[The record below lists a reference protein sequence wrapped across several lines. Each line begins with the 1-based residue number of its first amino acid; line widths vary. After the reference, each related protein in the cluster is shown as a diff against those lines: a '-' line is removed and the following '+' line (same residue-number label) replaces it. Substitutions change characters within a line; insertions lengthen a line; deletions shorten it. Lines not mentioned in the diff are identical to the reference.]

1 MSHRLG
7 IFSLALFIFVSV
19 AAPSQ
24 TAMQPRIMI
33 EAGPVIRS
41 QTAIVDVRVVIPKN
55 RFIPAETKASLTG
68 AWLQVLEPWP
78 WITGQ
83 TPTYP
88 IPDAIRLPAAS
99 MPILA
104 YSGTVLVHMPVYVP
118 AGIHGPNELVVRFGY
133 ELCDAR
139 SCTGPATVD
148 AKATLDVQ
156 EPRPDPNRLAY
167 RVDSQ
172 RVAILTDMTA
182 RIVARPGDLIRPIAQ
197 FIPSLTIVP
206 QNDEVRTRFN
216 GQLAMGAHWTISS
229 NGPQFDAALEQPAI
243 INWDSG
249 GEEPLAAIAQIKD
262 SAFAGHRAKYF
273 LAAPDGRRFSLAPLS
288 VNLQSIETRR
298 QELESVIDR
307 QMRITMPT
315 LFAPD
320 PTIHNPVFQPKE
332 TVYDEQVRSGQA
344 RLVDHIEAFML
355 APDAQPRLYVRA
367 YWQVGSIAQAGM
379 TLWLRF
385 DGRNFSVEQADASV
399 SRSARAAELQSL
411 GSDIAARAEYAGM
424 LLNVIPA
431 TDGWA
436 YLIMGGRGY
445 ESVRVSVMKYSPNG
459 PRDTGIGY
467 IYGA

>member
-1 MSHRLG
+1 MSYRLG
-7 IFSLALFIFVSV
+7 IFSVALFIVLSV
-19 AAPSQ
+19 AAPTQ
-24 TAMQPRIMI
+24 TEIQPQIMI

-68 AWLQVLEPWP
+68 AWLQLLEPW
-78 WITGQ
+78 TTRQ

-156 EPRPDPNRLAY
+156 ESRPDPNQLAY

-182 RIVARPGDLIRPIAQ
+182 HTVARPGDAIRPIAQ
-197 FIPSLTIVP
+197 FIPPLTIVP
-206 QNDEVRTRFN
+206 QNDDVRQRFN
-216 GQLAMGAHWTISS
+216 GQLAMGAHWKISS
-229 NGPQFDAALEQPAI
+229 NGPQFDAAIEQPAI
-243 INWDSG
+243 VNWDSGG

-273 LAAPDGRRFSLAPLS
+273 LAAPDGRRFSRAPLS
-288 VNLQSIETRR
+288 VNLQSIEPRR
-298 QELESVIDR
+298 QELESIIDR

-344 RLVDHIEAFML
+344 RLVDHIEPFML

-367 YWQVGSIAQAGM
+367 YWQVGPIAQAGM

-399 SRSARAAELQSL
+399 SRSARAAEMQSS
-411 GSDIAARAEYAGM
+411 GTDIAARPEYAGM

-431 TDGWA
+431 SDGWA
-436 YLIMGGRGY
+436 YLIMGMRGY
-445 ESVRVSVMKYSPNG
+445 ESVKVSVMKYSPNG

-467 IYGA
+467 TYGA

>member
-1 MSHRLG
+1 M
-7 IFSLALFIFVSV
+7 
-19 AAPSQ
+19 
-24 TAMQPRIMI
+24 
-33 EAGPVIRS
+33 
-41 QTAIVDVRVVIPKN
+41 VDVRVVIPEN
-55 RFIPAETKASLTG
+55 RFIPAETNASLAG
-68 AWLQVLEPWP
+68 AWLQLLEPWT
-78 WITGQ
+78 TGQ

-88 IPDAIRLPAAS
+88 IPNTIRLPGAN

-118 AGIHGPNELVVRFGY
+118 PGIHGMNELVVRFGY

-182 RIVARPGDLIRPIAQ
+182 HTVARPGDTIRPVAQ
-197 FIPSLTIVP
+197 FIPPLTIVAE
-206 QNDEVRTRFN
+206 NDDVRKRFN
-216 GQLAMGAHWTISS
+216 GQLAMGAHWKISS
-229 NGPQFDAALEQPAI
+229 NGPQFDAAIEQPAI
-243 INWDSG
+243 VNWDCGG
-249 GEEPLAAIAQIKD
+249 GEEPLAAIARIND
-262 SAFAGHRAKYF
+262 SVFAGHGAKYF
-273 LAAPDGRRFSLAPLS
+273 LAAPDGRRFSRAPLS
-288 VNLQSIETRR
+288 VNLRSIEAR
-298 QELESVIDR
+298 QELESIIDR

-320 PTIHNPVFQPKE
+320 PTIHNPVYQPKE

-344 RLVDHIEAFML
+344 RLVNHIEAFML

-385 DGRNFSVEQADASV
+385 DGRHFSVEQADASI
-399 SRSARAAELQSL
+399 SRFARYAELKSV
-411 GSDIAARAEYAGM
+411 GSDIAARPEYAGM

-431 TDGWA
+431 SDGWA
-436 YLIMGGRGY
+436 YLIMGVRGY
-445 ESVRVSVMKYSPNG
+445 ESIKVSVLKYSPNG

-467 IYGA
+467 AYGC

>member
-1 MSHRLG
+1 MSYRLG

-33 EAGPVIRS
+33 EAGPVIRT
-41 QTAIVDVRVVIPKN
+41 QTAMVDVRVVIPEN

-68 AWLQVLEPWP
+68 AWLQVLAPWP

-88 IPDAIRLPAAS
+88 IPNSIHLPATN

-156 EPRPDPNRLAY
+156 ESRPDPNRLAY

-182 RIVARPGDLIRPIAQ
+182 HTVARPGDAIRPIAQ

-206 QNDEVRTRFN
+206 QNDDVRKRFK
-216 GQLAMGAHWTISS
+216 GQLAMGAHWKISS
-229 NGPQFDAALEQPAI
+229 NGPQFDAAVEQAAI
-243 INWDSG
+243 VNWDSG
-249 GEEPLAAIAQIKD
+249 GGEQPLAAIAQIKD
-262 SAFAGHRAKYF
+262 SAFAGHRVKYF
-273 LAAPDGRRFSLAPLS
+273 LAAPDGRRFSRAPLS
-288 VNLQSIETRR
+288 VNLQSIEARR
-298 QELESVIDR
+298 HELESIIDR

-320 PTIHNPVFQPKE
+320 PTIHNPVYQPKE

-355 APDAQPRLYVRA
+355 APDAQARLYVRA

-385 DGRNFSVEQADASV
+385 DGRNFSVEQAGAYNF
-399 SRSARAAELQSL
+399 ARYAELQSL
-411 GSDIAARAEYAGM
+411 GSDIAARPEYAGM

-431 TDGWA
+431 SDGWA
-436 YLIMGGRGY
+436 YLIMGMRGY
-445 ESVRVSVMKYSPNG
+445 ESIKVSVMKYSPNG

-467 IYGA
+467 TYGA